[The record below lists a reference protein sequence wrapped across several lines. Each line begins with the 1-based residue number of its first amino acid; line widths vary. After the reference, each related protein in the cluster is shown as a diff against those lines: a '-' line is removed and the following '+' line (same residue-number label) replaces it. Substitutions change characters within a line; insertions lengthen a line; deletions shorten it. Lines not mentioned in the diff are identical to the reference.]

1 MGAVR
6 KEINECVES
15 LRKLASNMGAYM
27 NEVSLLLLLT
37 FLMVLIGARAQAN
50 FEEPG
55 FRHEFWGS
63 NYERLYVFTD

>member
-1 MGAVR
+1 
-6 KEINECVES
+6 
-15 LRKLASNMGAYM
+15 MGAYM